1 MIIYR
6 VETDDRRGPYGS
18 GPWVQCDNWGHAH
31 HVPGPNGDEGLCG
44 NWNSLCHAGEDYLFT
59 FGFSTPKQLLEWFG
73 SADFHNEAE
82 NAGYRVSVV
91 EVLGRVFHGT
101 YQSIFER
108 SKSVVTKRL
117 TFNEIKQLA
126 V

>member
-6 VETDDRRGPYGS
+6 VETESGNGPYAGAEIGYSCGS
-18 GPWVQCDNWGHAH
+18 VHHA
-31 HVPGPNGDEGLCG
+31 PSPYGDCELRPD
-44 NWNSLCHAGEDYLFT
+44 WSHLQRHGEDDKFY
-59 FGFSTPKQLLEWFG
+59 FGFSTPQLLLDWFH
-73 SADFHNEAE
+73 SADFHTEAE
-82 NAGYRVSVV
+82 NAGYRVSVI

-126 V
+126 I

>member
-6 VETDDRRGPYGS
+6 VETESGKGPYAGVEIGYRCGS
-18 GPWVQCDNWGHAH
+18 VHSAPS
-31 HVPGPNGDEGLCG
+31 PY
-44 NWNSLCHAGEDYLFT
+44 EDCELRPEWSHLERSMEQEKFY
-59 FGFSTPKQLLEWFG
+59 FGFATAQLLLDWFH
-73 SADFHNEAE
+73 SSEFHNEAHE
-82 NAGYRVSVV
+82 AGYRVSVV

>member
-6 VETDDRRGPYGS
+6 VETENGRGPYAGS
-18 GPWVQCDNWGHAH
+18 RLGYR
-31 HVPGPNGDEGLCG
+31 CG
-44 NWNSLCHAGEDYLFT
+44 SVHSAPSPFEDCELKPEWCNLGRNGEDRQFY
-59 FGFSTPKQLLEWFG
+59 FGFKTPQLLLDWFH

-126 V
+126 I

>member
-1 MIIYR
+1 MR
-6 VETDDRRGPYGS
+6 
-18 GPWVQCDNWGHAH
+18 N
-31 HVPGPNGDEGLCG
+31 
-44 NWNSLCHAGEDYLFT
+44 GEDESFY
-59 FGFSTPKQLLEWFG
+59 FGFATPQLLLDWFH
-73 SADFHNEAE
+73 ADSFHNEAE

-117 TFNEIKQLA
+117 TFNDIKQLA

>member
-6 VETDDRRGPYGS
+6 VETESGAGPYANSSIGYDCGS
-18 GPWVQCDNWGHAH
+18 VHHA
-31 HVPGPNGDEGLCG
+31 PSPYGDSELRPEWSHLER
-44 NWNSLCHAGEDYLFT
+44 NREQDKFY
-59 FGFSTPKQLLEWFG
+59 FGFCDPRQLLDWFH

>member
-6 VETDDRRGPYGS
+6 VETESGKGPYNGRGLGYKCGS
-18 GPWVQCDNWGHAH
+18 VHSAPSPYEDCELRPEWRHLERN
-31 HVPGPNGDEGLCG
+31 
-44 NWNSLCHAGEDYLFT
+44 GEDDKFY
-59 FGFSTPKQLLEWFG
+59 FGFETPQLLLDWFH
-73 SADFHNEAE
+73 SSDFHSEAHE
-82 NAGYRVSVV
+82 AGYRVSVV

>member
-6 VETDDRRGPYGS
+6 VETEGGAGPYVDTELGYDCGS
-18 GPWVQCDNWGHAH
+18 IHHAPSPYEDEELRRH
-31 HVPGPNGDEGLCG
+31 WSKLREGLCEE
-44 NWNSLCHAGEDYLFT
+44 HKFY
-59 FGFSTPKQLLEWFG
+59 FGFETPQLLLDWFH
-73 SADFHNEAE
+73 SNDFHKEAE

>member
-6 VETDDRRGPYGS
+6 VEKESGAGPYVYTDIGYRCGS
-18 GPWVQCDNWGHAH
+18 VHSAPSAWNDGELREDWANLER
-31 HVPGPNGDEGLCG
+31 NGE
-44 NWNSLCHAGEDYLFT
+44 SEKFY
-59 FGFSTPKQLLEWFG
+59 FGFSSVGQLLDWFH
-73 SADFHNEAE
+73 SADFHEEAE
-82 NAGYRVSVV
+82 NSGYRVSVV

-126 V
+126 I

>member
-6 VETDDRRGPYGS
+6 VETESGRGPYVDLDGLGYNCGS
-18 GPWVQCDNWGHAH
+18 VHHAPNPWEDCDLKPEWCNLMR
-31 HVPGPNGDEGLCG
+31 NGEGE
-44 NWNSLCHAGEDYLFT
+44 AFY
-59 FGFSTPKQLLEWFG
+59 FGFSTPQLLLDWFHSG
-73 SADFHNEAE
+73 DFHREAE

-108 SKSVVTKRL
+108 SKSAVTKRL

-126 V
+126 I